1 MAEVTPEVVKALE
14 TAIAAERQGMKQYI
28 EFARKT
34 ADPTGKNMFIA
45 LARDE
50 MEHMLTFLDQLNAVR
65 STGMLLEVELERSE
79 IERLRPKLRELRA
92 EKSSKGTNELGALRT
107 ALDQEKDSINFY
119 TEQERKAKDS
129 AAKSMYRELVDV
141 ERAHYSLLQAQIDY
155 ITKTGYWFDIPEF
168 RLEVE

>member
-1 MAEVTPEVVKALE
+1 MPEVTPEVVKALE
-14 TAIAAERQGMKQYI
+14 TAIAAERQGMAQYL

-34 ADPTGKNMFIA
+34 ADPTGKNMFIV

-50 MEHMLTFLDQLNAVR
+50 MEHMSAFLDQLNAATT
-65 STGMLLEVELERSE
+65 TGMLLEVKLQESE
-79 IERLRPKLRELRA
+79 IERLRPKLRQFPT

-107 ALDQEKDSINFY
+107 ALDQEKDAIGFY
-119 TEQERKAKDS
+119 TEQERKTQDPHAK
-129 AAKSMYRELVDV
+129 KMYRELIDV
-141 ERAHYSLLQAQIDY
+141 ENSHYDLLQAQIDY